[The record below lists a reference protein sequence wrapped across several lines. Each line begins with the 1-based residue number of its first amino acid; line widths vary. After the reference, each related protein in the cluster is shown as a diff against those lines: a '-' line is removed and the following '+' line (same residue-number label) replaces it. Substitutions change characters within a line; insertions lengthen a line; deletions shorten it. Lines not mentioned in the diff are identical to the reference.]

1 MPNNNRNK
9 NLSLIQHRRSYWQ
22 ESLIAVM
29 QPSTDNQIPTKISV
43 GQRLRELRT
52 LRGLS
57 VRSLAEISG
66 LNFNTLSLM
75 ENEKTSPNVSTLQ
88 QIAAA
93 LHIPITTFFEITFT
107 DKDAV
112 HQKFEDR
119 PKVNLSQGT
128 LEDLGAGMAL
138 GEGTPLLLTMK
149 PETSSGPDA
158 IVHTGQEFVYCLEG
172 SIAYWVG
179 DNEYILEKDDSL
191 IFQAHIPH
199 RWENRGSTPSRSIL
213 IICPSDKSDRSVEQ
227 HLKNIQE
234 VND

>member
-119 PKVNLSQGT
+119 PKVNLLQGT

-179 DNEYILEKDDSL
+179 DNEHILEKDDSL